1 MLNLKFKNALRN
13 AKVRMRISGST
24 LNRLQSPALPE
35 NLGSA
40 ERVVYEYR
48 TYKHAKHLFLLGF
61 LALFFILIGLTLG
74 IGAYSISFTEVYK
87 IIFDSLWEWIR
98 NWNWGEVET
107 IAESVV
113 WDQRMPQTLT
123 AIFVGIGLAV
133 AGTAMQSMMKNPL
146 ADPYTTGISS
156 GAAFGATLAITMGIS
171 VVSGYFGRIINSF
184 IFAMVPALLIL
195 LLSRYRRPSPAMM
208 ILTGI
213 SIMYIFNAVQSF
225 MMLRADPNAASAV
238 YTWTVGSITTTG
250 WSSLPF
256 IIIVVIVGSVA
267 IQLLTKTLNAMN
279 SGDSYAK
286 SLGIDVDG
294 VRIVTM
300 IIVSLLAAGIVSFTG
315 IIGFVG
321 LVAPHIAR
329 IFVGSDNR
337 ILVPAAAL
345 MGAWLMIFADITTYF
360 ISPFELPVGIV
371 TALIGGPLFMILIL
385 RQKKEI
391 W

>member
-345 MGAWLMIFADITTYF
+345 MGACLMIFADITTYF

>member
-1 MLNLKFKNALRN
+1 MANIKIKNTLRDV
-13 AKVRMRISGST
+13 KLHTRISGYT
-24 LNRLQSPALPE
+24 LNRIRPQALQGNE
-35 NLGSA
+35 NETDL
-40 ERVVYEYR
+40 VVHQ
-48 TYKHAKHLFLLGF
+48 YKAYKYSKYIFLLGF
-61 LALFFILIGLTLG
+61 VVLFFVLVGLTLG
-74 IGAYSISFTEVYK
+74 IGAYKISFTEVYQ
-87 IIFDSLWEWIR
+87 IIIDRFLNWNLWE
-98 NWNWGEVET
+98 ET
-107 IAESVV
+107 KTISESVV
-113 WDQRMPQTLT
+113 WDQRMPRMLT
-123 AIFVGIGLAV
+123 ASFVGIGLAV
-133 AGTAMQSMMKNPL
+133 AGTAMQSLMKNPL

-171 VVSGYFGRIINSF
+171 VVSGYYGQILNAF
-184 IFAMVPALLIL
+184 IFAMVPALVIL

-225 MMLRADPNAASAV
+225 MMLQADPNAASAV
-238 YTWTVGSITTTG
+238 YKWTVGSIGTSS
-250 WSSLPF
+250 WSTLPF
-256 IIIVVIVGSVA
+256 IVIIVAVGTAA
-267 IQLLTKTLNAMN
+267 IQLLTKTLNTMN

-286 SLGIDVDG
+286 SLGINVDR

-300 IIVSLLAAGIVSFTG
+300 VVVSLLAAGIVSFTG

-337 ILVPAAAL
+337 ILVPASAL
-345 MGAWLMIFADITTYF
+345 MGACLMIFSDTIAHLV
-360 ISPFELPVGIV
+360 SPFELPIGIV

-385 RQKKEI
+385 RQKKEV

>member
-13 AKVRMRISGST
+13 VKVRMRISGST

-48 TYKHAKHLFLLGF
+48 TYKHTKHLFLLGF

-74 IGAYSISFTEVYK
+74 IGAYHLSFTEVYQ
-87 IIFDSLWEWIR
+87 ILINRFLEWSDWE
-98 NWNWGEVET
+98 ETKT

-256 IIIVVIVGSVA
+256 IIIVVIIGSIA

-345 MGAWLMIFADITTYF
+345 MGACLMIFADITTYF